1 MPYRVEFKPEAVD
14 DLRHL
19 DKAVAQRI
27 FRRLK
32 WLSKNFDVLAQE
44 ALVAEFKGLF
54 KLRVGRYR
62 IIYEI
67 KQREH
72 LLIIHFVGHRRDV
85 YKRR

>member
-1 MPYRVEFKPEAVD
+1 MSYRVEFKPEAVD

-32 WLSKNFDVLAQE
+32 WLSENFDILTPE
-44 ALVAEFKGLF
+44 ALTADLKGLF
-54 KLRVGRYR
+54 KLRVGSYR
-62 IIYEI
+62 VIYELEQKERI
-67 KQREH
+67 
-72 LLIIHFVGHRRDV
+72 LIIHFVGHRKNV